1 MELKKRIR
9 TYSGT
14 KESAPSERERRN
26 RQVAR
31 RAAAEG
37 MVLLKNEGVLP
48 LKADAKVALF
58 GGGAVSTIKGGTG
71 SGDVNE
77 REVVGIYQGFLDAG
91 IALTNQG
98 WLEEYAEIYR
108 KAREDWRQE
117 ILDEVAKDKEK
128 KFFQVYSTHI
138 FRMPAGSAMEA
149 SQVEEADVAFYVIS
163 RTAGEDADRFLQ
175 PGDYYLTEAEKAD
188 LDFLNSHSENLAVI
202 LNTGGAMEL
211 QDILG
216 LSHLKGLISI
226 VQPGME
232 GGHAL
237 ADVLTGKVTPSG
249 KLTDTWAKAY
259 SDIPGSA
266 NYSHNNGNVQKEYYT
281 EGIYVGYRYFDSF
294 EKDVAFPFGFGL
306 SYTDF
311 SIQVQGVGITSQG
324 EPYVEAK
331 VTNTGDVWSGKE
343 VVQIYVSCPQTG
355 LAKVNRKLCGFAKTG
370 LLAPG
375 ESARLKIVIPV
386 KNLASFSE
394 ERSAWIVEKGQYGL
408 WAGNSSANR
417 EEGHSLE
424 VCGVLEAAEDTV
436 IEEVKHILPLQEKL
450 EELTCPEEI
459 RLAQEKAW
467 KAAAAAKGLQPVSFA
482 PAREAVK
489 PCEEQEAQKAAG
501 ENETVKVAAAAKAE
515 VEKTL
520 GENERKRIDAAAEV
534 DAEKAVG
541 ENETKRA
548 AAAAKAARELAA
560 KLDQEQMIS
569 MVIGEISKGQ
579 GQALGSAGIMV
590 PGAAGET
597 SSCLEEQ
604 YGVPGV
610 PMADGPAGIR
620 LMKSYEVDRTTGG
633 INNQGIFGAVEGG
646 IFADHTKNE
655 NADTYYQYAT
665 AIPVGTLLAQTWDT
679 ALLEEVGQA
688 VAVEMEE
695 FGIGWWLAPGMNI
708 HRNPLCGR
716 NFEYFSEDPLVA
728 GQMVAAITRGVQ
740 SRNGVGTTIKHF
752 ACNNQEDNRMGC
764 DSIVSERALREIYLR
779 GFEIAVKT
787 SQPMAIM
794 TSYNLINGVHTANS
808 RDLCTVAARE
818 EWNFQGIIMTDW
830 TTTMPRGGSSSWGC
844 IAAGNDL
851 IMPGYAGDIEDIK
864 AALADGRL
872 SKEELQACVERMLTI
887 IFQTNAY
894 QDSVPYGAGF

>member
-14 KESAPSERERRN
+14 KDSSPSEREKRN
-26 RQVAR
+26 REIAR
-31 RAAAEG
+31 KAAAEG
-37 MVLLKNEGVLP
+37 MVLLKNEGILP
-48 LKADAKVALF
+48 LKAEAKVALF

-91 IALTNQG
+91 IVLTNQS

-117 ILDEVAKDKEK
+117 ILDQVAKDKDK
-128 KFFQVYSTHI
+128 KFFQIYSTHV
-138 FRMPAGSAMEA
+138 FRMPAGGPMEER
-149 SQVEEADVAFYVIS
+149 QVAEADVAFYVIS

-175 PGDYYLTEAEKAD
+175 PGDYYLTDAEKAD
-188 LDFLNSHSENLAVI
+188 LAYLDSHCENVAVI
-202 LNTGGAMEL
+202 LNTGGAIDL

-249 KLTDTWAKAY
+249 KLSDTWAKAY
-259 SDIPGSA
+259 SDIPRA
-266 NYSHNNGNVQKEYYT
+266 ENYSHNNGNVQKEYYT
-281 EGIYVGYRYFDSF
+281 EGMYVGYRYFDSF
-294 EKDVAFPFGFGL
+294 QKEVAFPFGFGL

-311 SIQVQGVGITSQG
+311 SIQVQGVGITPEG

-343 VVQIYVSCPQTG
+343 VLQIYVSCPQTG
-355 LAKVNRKLCGFAKTG
+355 LAKVHRKLCGFAKTG

-375 ESARLKIVIPV
+375 ESVQLKIVIPG

-394 ERSAWIVEKGQYGL
+394 EQSAWIVEKGQYGL

-417 EEGHSLE
+417 EEEHSLE
-424 VCGVLEAAEDTV
+424 ICGVLEVAEDTV

-467 KAAAAAKGLQPVSFA
+467 KAAAERKGLKPVSFL
-482 PAREAVK
+482 PQTV
-489 PCEEQEAQKAAG
+489 KAA
-501 ENETVKVAAAAKAE
+501 AMAE
-515 VEKTL
+515 
-520 GENERKRIDAAAEV
+520 A

-548 AAAAKAARELAA
+548 AAAAARELTA
-560 KLDQEQMIS
+560 KLTEEQMIS

-665 AIPVGTLLAQTWDT
+665 AIPVGTLLAQTWNP

-716 NFEYFSEDPLVA
+716 NFEYFSEDPLLA
-728 GQMVAAITRGVQ
+728 GHMAAAITRGVQ

-752 ACNNQEDNRMGC
+752 ACNNQEDNRMGS
-764 DSIVSERALREIYLR
+764 DSIVSERTLREIYLR

-794 TSYNLINGVHTANS
+794 TSYNLINGVHAANS

-830 TTTMPRGGSSSWGC
+830 TTTTPRGGSSSWGC

-851 IMPGYAGDIEDIK
+851 IMPGYDGDIEDIK

-872 SKEELQACVERMLTI
+872 SKEELRACVERMLTV

-894 QDSVPYGAGF
+894 QESVPYGARF

>member
-14 KESAPSERERRN
+14 KESAPSEREKKN

-37 MVLLKNEGVLP
+37 MVLLKNEGILP
-48 LKADAKVALF
+48 LKAEAKVALF

-91 IALTNQG
+91 IALTNQD

-108 KAREDWRQE
+108 QAREDWRQE
-117 ILDEVAKDKEK
+117 ILDQVAKDKEK
-128 KFFQVYSTHI
+128 KFFQIYSTHV
-138 FRMPAGSAMEA
+138 FRMPAGSPMKEA
-149 SQVEEADVAFYVIS
+149 QVSEADVAFYVIS

-175 PGDYYLTEAEKAD
+175 PGDYYLTDGEKAD
-188 LDFLNSHSENLAVI
+188 LAYLDSHCENVAVI
-202 LNTGGAMEL
+202 LNTGGAMDL
-211 QDILG
+211 RDILG

-237 ADVLTGKVTPSG
+237 ADVLTGRVTPSG
-249 KLTDTWAKAY
+249 KLSDTWAKAY
-259 SDIPGSA
+259 EDIPNSE
-266 NYSHNNGNVQKEYYT
+266 NYSHNNNNVRKEYYT

-294 EKDVAFPFGFGL
+294 QKDVAFPFGFGL

-311 SIQVQGVGITSQG
+311 SIQVQEVGITSQG

-331 VTNTGDVWSGKE
+331 VTNMGDTWSGRE

-355 LAKVNRKLCGFAKTG
+355 LAKVHRKLCGFGKTG

-375 ESARLKIVIPV
+375 ESGKLRIDIPV
-386 KNLASFSE
+386 KDLASFSE
-394 ERSAWIVEKGQYGL
+394 EQSAWIVEKGQYGL
-408 WAGNSSANR
+408 WIGNSSAN
-417 EEGHSLE
+417 LE
-424 VCGVLEAAEDTV
+424 ICGVLEVAEDTV
-436 IEEVKHILPLQEKL
+436 IEEVKHILPLQEAL
-450 EELTCPEEI
+450 EELTCPGEI

-467 KAAAAAKGLQPVSFA
+467 KAAAEQKGLKPVSFM
-482 PAREAVK
+482 PHKEEVRTYPEHEAAI
-489 PCEEQEAQKAAG
+489 EAK
-501 ENETVKVAAAAKAE
+501 KM
-515 VEKTL
+515 
-520 GENERKRIDAAAEV
+520 
-534 DAEKAVG
+534 
-541 ENETKRA
+541 
-548 AAAAKAARELAA
+548 AA
-560 KLDQEQMIS
+560 KLTQEQMIA

-597 SSCLEEQ
+597 SGCLEEQ

-620 LMKSYEVDRTTGG
+620 LMKSYEVDRESGG

-646 IFADHTKNE
+646 IFASHTKNE

-665 AIPVGTLLAQTWDT
+665 AIPVGTLLAQTWNP

-716 NFEYFSEDPLVA
+716 NFEYFSEDPLLA
-728 GQMVAAITRGVQ
+728 GQMAAAITRGVQ

-752 ACNNQEDNRMGC
+752 ACNNQEDNRMGS
-764 DSIVSERALREIYLR
+764 DSIVSQRALREIYLR

-787 SQPMAIM
+787 AQPMAIM
-794 TSYNLINGVHTANS
+794 TSYNLINGVHAANS
-808 RDLCTVAARE
+808 KDLCTVAARE

-851 IMPGYAGDIEDIK
+851 IMPGYGGDVEDIRK
-864 AALADGRL
+864 ALAEGKLR
-872 SKEELQACVERMLTI
+872 KEELQACVERMLTV

-894 QDSVPYGAGF
+894 QDSVPYGYRFRK